1 MVFFPKGA
9 LTITTYIVAVHL
21 VVEAGAANPRAEIAA
36 QLDTILSGNMRQSLG
51 APSPLLD
58 WAVAGDDLTGSIAP
72 VMLPVGYRP
81 DESPF
86 PAWPI
91 SDCNSARARPETAP

>member
-1 MVFFPKGA
+1 M
-9 LTITTYIVAVHL
+9 TTYIVAVHL

-36 QLDTILSGNMRQSLG
+36 QLDTILGGNMRQSLG

-58 WAVAGDDLTGSIAP
+58 WAVAGDDLAGSIAP
-72 VMLPVGYRP
+72 VMLPAGYRS

-86 PAWPI
+86 PGWPI
-91 SDCNSARARPETAP
+91 SDGNSARAHPETVR

>member
-1 MVFFPKGA
+1 M
-9 LTITTYIVAVHL
+9 TTYIVAVHL
-21 VVEAGAANPRAEIAA
+21 VVDASAADHRAEIAA

-58 WAVAGDDLTGSIAP
+58 WAVAGDDLAGSIAP
-72 VMLPVGYRP
+72 VMLPAGYRP

-86 PAWPI
+86 PGWPT
-91 SDCNSARARPETAP
+91 SDRSSARARPETVP